1 MLTILLAKDKDELED
16 LAVSV
21 EERSKNFGLMINR
34 AKTNVMT
41 VHGEGVVK
49 IGETEL
55 EVVDK
60 FKYLGS
66 VITPTEPSA
75 REIRTRLAHA
85 KSVTSKLD
93 NVWRSSKLS
102 KKRLG
107 KALVW
112 SVALYG
118 CESWTLRQRDEDMI
132 TAFEM
137 WFWRRILRI
146 NWHDKLSNEW
156 VRTRLGLAAK
166 NELLAVIRKR
176 KLANYCH

>member
-66 VITPTEPSA
+66 VITPTEPPA
-75 REIRTRLAHA
+75 CEIRTR
-85 KSVTSKLD
+85 
-93 NVWRSSKLS
+93 WRMQKVSP
-102 KKRLG
+102 
-107 KALVW
+107 V
-112 SVALYG
+112 
-118 CESWTLRQRDEDMI
+118 
-132 TAFEM
+132 
-137 WFWRRILRI
+137 
-146 NWHDKLSNEW
+146 N
-156 VRTRLGLAAK
+156 
-166 NELLAVIRKR
+166 
-176 KLANYCH
+176 